1 MGLLR
6 VAQMLVHFCF
16 QHLLESIAKKISK
29 HSLDIL
35 SVPWF
40 VVGEVSLNDESFFL
54 SGDGFL
60 VSGK

>member
-1 MGLLR
+1 
-6 VAQMLVHFCF
+6 MLVHFCF

-40 VVGEVSLNDESFFL
+40 VVGEVSLNDESFFECVKV
-54 SGDGFL
+54 FL
-60 VSGK
+60 